1 MDYSLTSH
9 TTLSL
14 IILQVVGDFTAWR
27 KRERRQ
33 AATTRKLASM
43 TGYAK
48 DALSSFGRYD
58 RTFSHFD
65 LLGIFVFFLFSKLL
79 HWWKF
84 FQEYKAFQNYNGSS
98 HYSLAMRLAHVVSQQ
113 YLHNH
118 KAIMHNYRIEHV
130 KSISIHLFTTP
141 TIHKPLLSTASPS
154 PTFVAK
160 ILRLHRRFFLR
171 LELVFPLVPLR
182 LYLLASLVFS
192 CCHSSHMSFQARTI
206 TS

>member
-1 MDYSLTSH
+1 MH
-9 TTLSL
+9 E
-14 IILQVVGDFTAWR
+14 IIEDL
-27 KRERRQ
+27 
-33 AATTRKLASM
+33 
-43 TGYAK
+43 
-48 DALSSFGRYD
+48 ALSTSLEKGGWGWWGLPQPHQESEFNAEYTVTYSGRLYRMEKAGKETSGDDQETSLND
-58 RTFSHFD
+58 R
-65 LLGIFVFFLFSKLL
+65 
-79 HWWKF
+79 F